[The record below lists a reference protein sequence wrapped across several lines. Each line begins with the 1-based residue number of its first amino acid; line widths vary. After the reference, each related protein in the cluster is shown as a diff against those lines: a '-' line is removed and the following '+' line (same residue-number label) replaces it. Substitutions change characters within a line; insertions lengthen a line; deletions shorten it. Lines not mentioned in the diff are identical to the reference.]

1 VAYPGDH
8 PGDYPGADVPTGG
21 EQVDIGIGLGM
32 VVSDQNLAFG
42 TETVDLGFGLGL
54 DVSDIRI
61 HGVETVEFGIG
72 LGLKTY
78 TPRTWGEDV
87 RTGRPTPR
95 IDVAERDG
103 TLVATLP
110 KSSIGTL
117 AAGVNVMDKF
127 GFTVDRNDDRVRLID
142 PIKHEALLYRG
153 DVLMSRGPIGPGR
166 SDDSRT
172 AYDCADPRWYFADGR
187 RRIGRIPK
195 RQLLLNPGFT
205 DGAGRLAHWHGG
217 FDAGSAL
224 ASAPEASVVAESYA
238 RSGWALELGGVDK
251 VMRGTETLETA
262 AVFKGNRPYAWEPLS
277 AGFLAGGEAQIT
289 AIANMM
295 TGPAPVVHITG
306 HTADA
311 DSGDGQALSERRALA
326 AKAVVLARWPAAVV
340 TTEGKG
346 ETQPVDKSHTEAA
359 YKKNRRVVF
368 DFDTNVSAVGHRQFY
383 YQWVTVT
390 QPTSEKVPLP
400 LVFAADMRIINWL
413 GAPGDG
419 WAILVRAHRGA
430 TVVDEANATMDEFTP
445 RVRWAHYEATVEIPA
460 DGIATAVQVR
470 LYPPAGSSRWANVG
484 LWPQDQLGF
493 FDVDQSLIVKGIVE
507 HVQDTT
513 LGHGDLGIGTRTPL
527 TGIPRTREYPY
538 HERMP
543 ADTALEWFTSIDK
556 GLDIDFDQD
565 RREIVTYS
573 PRQGT
578 STDVALVHGGR
589 RSNVTGYVPL
599 SSSALTL
606 ASNVIVQAD
615 GSGASRPE
623 GYARDNAALGGA
635 LVESVISAEEGTP
648 LSELDEG
655 AASTLA
661 ASLRARPGWVVT
673 LDPDFTTEF
682 LNRTD
687 KGDTL
692 RLVLP
697 DEDVDGPHR
706 LAYYEWEPETDVLT
720 VTMLEED

>member
-8 PGDYPGADVPTGG
+8 PGSFPGAEADT
-21 EQVDIGIGLGM
+21 
-32 VVSDQNLAFG
+32 
-42 TETVDLGFGLGL
+42 TETVDLGIRLGMEVSDQVVTFDTETVDVGIRLGL
-54 DVSDIRI
+54 EVSDVVI
-61 HGVETVEFGIG
+61 HAVETVELGIG
-72 LGLKTY
+72 LGLRTY
-78 TPRTWGEDV
+78 TPKAWGEDV
-87 RTGRPTPR
+87 RTGRPAPR
-95 IDVAERDG
+95 IDIADRDG

-110 KSSIGTL
+110 KSTL
-117 AAGVNVMDKF
+117 KPLTTGVNVLDRF
-127 GFTVDRNDDRVRLID
+127 GFTVDRNDDRARLIQ
-142 PIKHEALLYRG
+142 PVAHEAYLYRG
-153 DVLMSRGPIGPGR
+153 NVLMAKGPIGPGN
-166 SDDSRT
+166 SGDAFTS
-172 AYDCADPRWYFADGR
+172 YDCADPRWHFADGR

-205 DGAGRLAHWHGG
+205 EGANGLAHWVGG
-217 FDAGSAL
+217 WDDGSAL
-224 ASAPEASVVAESYA
+224 ESAPEADVVDESYA
-238 RSGWALELGGVDK
+238 RSGKALELGGVDK
-251 VMRGTETLETA
+251 VLRGTETLETA
-262 AVFKGNRPYAWEPLS
+262 AVFKGNRPYAWEPL
-277 AGFLAGGEAQIT
+277 ADGFLPGGEAAIT

-311 DSGDGQALSERRALA
+311 DAGDGQALSERRALA

-346 ETQPVDKSHTEAA
+346 ETEPAVKGHTEAA
-359 YKKNRRVVF
+359 YRKNRRVVF
-368 DFDTNVSAVGHRQFY
+368 DFDRNVSAVGHRQFY

-390 QPTSEKVPLP
+390 QPTSAKVPLP
-400 LVFAADMRIINWL
+400 LTFAADMRIIEWL

-419 WAILVRAHRGA
+419 WAILVRAKRGS
-430 TVVDEANATMDEFTP
+430 TVIDEANATMDEFTP

-470 LYPPAGSSRWANVG
+470 LYPPAGSSRWANAG

-493 FDVDQSLIVKGIVE
+493 FDVDQALIVKGIVE
-507 HVQDTT
+507 HVQDES

-527 TGIPRTREYPY
+527 TGVPRTREYPY

-543 ADTALEWFTSIDK
+543 ADTAMEWFTSIDK
-556 GLDIDFDQD
+556 GMDIDYDQD
-565 RREIVTYS
+565 RNQVVTHY

-578 STDVALVHGGR
+578 SADLALVHGGR
-589 RSNVTGYVPL
+589 RSNVVAYKPL
-599 SSSALTL
+599 STSTLAL

-623 GYARDNAALGGA
+623 GYARDSAALGGA
-635 LVESVISAEEGTP
+635 LVEAVISAEEETP

-655 AASTLA
+655 AASALA
-661 ASLRARPGWVVT
+661 ASLRARPGWEVT
-673 LDPDFTTEF
+673 VSPDWTTRVLDQTG
-682 LNRTD
+682 

-706 LAYYEWEPETDVLT
+706 LVSSEWNPETDIVTLT
-720 VTMLEED
+720 LIEEA